1 MKRNSISTFIL
12 CLIISTVIISCT
24 KSGGT
29 YGSPTPPPPPP
40 PLGAGVIG
48 MSGSSFSPASVT
60 VKVGETVK
68 WTNNDNVSHTVT
80 SNNGTTF
87 DSGSMAVGTSF
98 SFTPAVAGTFL
109 YHCNFH
115 GGMTGTLTVTN

>member
-12 CLIISTVIISCT
+12 YLIISTAIISCS

-40 PLGAGVIG
+40 PSGAGVIG
-48 MSGSSFSPASVT
+48 MSGSSFSPSGVS
-60 VKVGETVK
+60 VKVGTKVT
-68 WTNNDNVSHTVT
+68 WTNNDNVAHTVT

-87 DSGSMAVGTSF
+87 DSGTVAVGASF
-98 SFTPAVAGTFL
+98 SFTPTVAGSFP

-115 GGMTGTLTVTN
+115 GGMAGTITVTN

>member
-12 CLIISTVIISCT
+12 YLIIGIAIISCS

-40 PLGAGVIG
+40 PSGAGVIG
-48 MSGSSFSPASVT
+48 MSGSSFSPSGVS
-60 VKVGETVK
+60 VKVGTKVT
-68 WTNNDNVSHTVT
+68 WTNNDNVAHTVT

-87 DSGSMAVGTSF
+87 DSGTLAVGASF
-98 SFTPAVAGTFL
+98 SFTPTVAGSFP

-115 GGMTGTLTVTN
+115 GGMAGTITVTN